1 MTTMTAAQTEIDRI
15 VDELQREHDGDPW
28 HGSPLRTLLDGVSC
42 EVAAARPIRNVHS
55 VWEIVLHM
63 TAWKNEVRR
72 RLSGTA
78 AAVPLEGDW
87 PDVPAPTAEAWRDA
101 QARLQQA
108 HELLLA
114 EVRRLPESKLFEPTN
129 DPRNRETGSGVTHYV
144 LLHGIVQHDV
154 YHAGQIAL
162 VRKGAEEL
170 IR

>member
-1 MTTMTAAQTEIDRI
+1 MSPTEIDRI
-15 VDELQREHDGDPW
+15 VDQLQREHEGDPW
-28 HGSPLRTLLDGVSC
+28 HGSPLRTLLEGVTP

-72 RLSGTA
+72 RLSGGPA
-78 AAVPLEGDW
+78 GVPEEGDW
-87 PDVPAPTAEAWRDA
+87 PPVPAPTEEAWKAALD
-101 QARLQQA
+101 RLEQA
-108 HELLLA
+108 HAAL
-114 EVRRLPESKLFEPTN
+114 VSTVKQLPESKLFEPTN
-129 DPRNRETGSGVTHYV
+129 DPRNRETGSGVSYYV

-162 VRKGAEEL
+162 VRKGADEL

>member
-1 MTTMTAAQTEIDRI
+1 MENEVARI
-15 VDELQREHDGDPW
+15 LDELQREHEGDPW
-28 HGSPLRTLLDGVSC
+28 HGSPLRTLLAGIIP

-72 RLSGTA
+72 RLGGA
-78 AAVPLEGDW
+78 PAREPEEGDW
-87 PDVPAPTAEAWRDA
+87 PDVPAPTAEAWKAALD
-101 QARLQQA
+101 RLEQA
-108 HELLLA
+108 HADLTA
-114 EVRRLPESKLFEPTN
+114 AVAKLPESKLFEPTN
-129 DPRNRETGSGVTHYV
+129 DPRNRETGSGVSHYV

-162 VRKGAEEL
+162 VRKSAEEL

>member
-1 MTTMTAAQTEIDRI
+1 MESEIDRI
-15 VDELQREHDGDPW
+15 VDELQREHEGDPW
-28 HGSPLRTLLDGVSC
+28 HGSPLRQLLSGVRC

-63 TAWKNEVRR
+63 TSWKNEVRR
-72 RLSGTA
+72 RLSGAPAGT
-78 AAVPLEGDW
+78 PEEGDW
-87 PDVPAPTAEAWRDA
+87 PPVPSPTDEAWTAALERLEDA
-101 QARLQQA
+101 HRALVA
-108 HELLLA
+108 A
-114 EVRRLPESKLFEPTN
+114 VRQLPESTLFEPTN
-129 DPRNRETGSGVTHYV
+129 DPRERETGTGVSRYV